1 MTSSTQLARR
11 LMTAG
16 VTTFL
21 SVLVSAQ
28 TSPPKHVVD
37 THFPVGR
44 WVAENPS
51 KGGIGSWWEF
61 RADGTLTM
69 HFGVMVNDHID
80 RSGDTFMESSGMA
93 GGERVRARYTISNGV
108 LSIDTGASQPTT
120 YSRIG
125 TPPNPADP
133 LIGSWRPLPRT
144 ADVGGDPNFSKNYA
158 IMQQVMST
166 KGLLIF
172 TPDGMQYL
180 RVPLGTRDGTWDD
193 HANSFRIQD
202 DPVSYA
208 FGRMNSKLVL
218 GQMPNGRDMD
228 SYVLD
233 PLPPVTGSI
242 APVAKANQESGTTE
256 ASGVFRQE
264 PGIVM
269 PKVTHFVEPSYTDEA
284 RKRKIRG
291 TVRVE
296 VVVEADGHLRTPQV
310 LKSAADADSDPR
322 DRDAAQTLDQKA
334 IEAVSQYSFVP
345 GTFHDKPV
353 PIAVT
358 VEVLLPDALIVPEG
372 ESGAVQ
378 RGEYSVC
385 NEMDCWN
392 HRGNHRPDRRILRG
406 RIPVLRLV
414 MAE

>member
-1 MTSSTQLARR
+1 VGDGRWSRGTGPVLIAGAVCSWNGFALAGIVIAALVSDIWDGVLARR
-11 LMTAG
+11 WRCDTA
-16 VTTFL
+16 
-21 SVLVSAQ
+21 A
-28 TSPPKHVVD
+28 
-37 THFPVGR
+37 
-44 WVAENPS
+44 
-51 KGGIGSWWEF
+51 
-61 RADGTLTM
+61 
-69 HFGVMVNDHID
+69 
-80 RSGDTFMESSGMA
+80 
-93 GGERVRARYTISNGV
+93 
-108 LSIDTGASQPTT
+108 
-120 YSRIG
+120 
-125 TPPNPADP
+125 
-133 LIGSWRPLPRT
+133 
-144 ADVGGDPNFSKNYA
+144 
-158 IMQQVMST
+158 
-166 KGLLIF
+166 
-172 TPDGMQYL
+172 
-180 RVPLGTRDGTWDD
+180 
-193 HANSFRIQD
+193 
-202 DPVSYA
+202 
-208 FGRMNSKLVL
+208 
-218 GQMPNGRDMD
+218 
-228 SYVLD
+228 D

>member
-1 MTSSTQLARR
+1 LQSSAWHVANIGTQEWLKQIRYLSATQSNIYCPTTIVLGAAMTSSTQLARR
-11 LMTAG
+11 LMTVG
-16 VTTFL
+16 ITTFL

-28 TSPPKHVVD
+28 TSPPTHVAD

-44 WVAENPS
+44 WIAENPS

-69 HFGVMVNDHID
+69 YFGVMVNDHID
-80 RSGDTFMESSGMA
+80 RSGDTFMMPSGMA
-93 GGERVRARYTISNGV
+93 GGEPVRARYTISNGV
-108 LSIDTGASQPTT
+108 LSIDTGASQSTT

-125 TPPNPADP
+125 TSPNPTDL

-144 ADVGGDPNFSKNYA
+144 ANVGGDPNFAKNYA

-166 KGLLIF
+166 KGLLVF

-180 RVPLGTRDGTWDD
+180 RVPLGTREGTWDD
-193 HANSFRIQD
+193 HANSFHIQD
-202 DPVSYA
+202 DPVTYA

-218 GQMPNGRDMD
+218 GEPPNGRDMA
-228 SYVLD
+228 SYVPD

-242 APVAKANQESGTTE
+242 APLAKADQELGPPETSR
-256 ASGVFRQE
+256 VFRQE

-269 PKVTHFVEPSYTDEA
+269 PKATHFVEPTYTEEA

-291 TVRVE
+291 TARVE
-296 VVVEADGHLRTPQV
+296 VVVEADGHLRTAHV
-310 LKSAADADSDPR
+310 VKSAADAYSDPK
-322 DRDAAQTLDQKA
+322 DREAAQTLDQKA

-358 VEVLLPDALIVPEG
+358 VEVYF
-372 ESGAVQ
+372 Q
-378 RGEYSVC
+378 
-385 NEMDCWN
+385 
-392 HRGNHRPDRRILRG
+392 
-406 RIPVLRLV
+406 VL
-414 MAE
+414 